1 MSRHHVGLN
10 LHQIIAHAKSMKNI
24 KENQTHSTAVDPAV
38 DPADPAQELRGL
50 EGQAVAAEHGEGRMK
65 PGCDATRCNAMQH
78 DATRCSSILQQEKPK
93 ESLGSPLLSSLLDS
107 WHSHGRHEGVIFML
121 IHVGSCISHVDSCE
135 VISFPSLSFL
145 KLT

>member
-24 KENQTHSTAVDPAV
+24 KENQTHSTAV

-65 PGCDATRCNAMQH
+65 PGCDATRCNTMQH
-78 DATRCSSILQQEKPK
+78 DAQAFYTKKNQKSLWDLLCYRAFSIRH
-93 ESLGSPLLSSLLDS
+93 GIVMVAMS
-107 WHSHGRHEGVIFML
+107 WV
-121 IHVGSCISHVDSCE
+121 
-135 VISFPSLSFL
+135 
-145 KLT
+145 